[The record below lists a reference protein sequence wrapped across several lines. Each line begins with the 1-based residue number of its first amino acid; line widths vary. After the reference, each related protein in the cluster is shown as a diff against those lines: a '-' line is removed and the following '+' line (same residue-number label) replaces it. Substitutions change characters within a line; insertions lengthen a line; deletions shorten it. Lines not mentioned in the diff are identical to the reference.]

1 VLGKVCLVKKGQAMA
16 IPDLPILSMLRTRMQ
31 WHQQRQRVLAEN
43 IAHADTPRYHA
54 RDLAPPNFASALQ
67 RASVT
72 MARTDPG
79 HIEAVGG
86 SVQFDDDRNVRY
98 ETRPRGTAVSHE
110 EEMLKLAGNQAE
122 YDAVTS
128 IYTHSLS
135 LIKTAVG
142 KV

>member
-1 VLGKVCLVKKGQAMA
+1 MA

-31 WHQQRQRVLAEN
+31 WHQERQRVLAEN
-43 IAHADTPRYHA
+43 VANA
-54 RDLAPPNFASALQ
+54 RDLAPPNFASTLQ
-67 RASVT
+67 RVSISMT
-72 MARTDPG
+72 RTDPG

-86 SVQFDDDRNVRY
+86 SSQFEDDRNLRY

-110 EEMLKLAGNQAE
+110 EEMLKLAGNQAD

-128 IYTHSLS
+128 IYSHSLS

-142 KV
+142 RA

>member
-1 VLGKVCLVKKGQAMA
+1 MA

-43 IAHADTPRYHA
+43 IAHADTPRYKA
-54 RDLAPPNFASALQ
+54 RDLVPPTFASALQ
-67 RASVT
+67 RASVN

-79 HIEAVGG
+79 HLEATGG
-86 SVQFDDDRNVRY
+86 SLQFDEDRNVRY
-98 ETRPRGTAVSHE
+98 ETRPRGTAVNHE
-110 EEMLKLAGNQAE
+110 EEMLKLAGNQAS

-128 IYTHSLS
+128 IYSHSLS

-142 KV
+142 RG

>member
-1 VLGKVCLVKKGQAMA
+1 MA

-31 WHQQRQRVLAEN
+31 WHQQRQKVLAEN
-43 IAHADTPRYHA
+43 IANADTPRYRA
-54 RDLAPPNFASALQ
+54 RDLAPPSFTGMLQ
-67 RASVT
+67 QVSIT

-79 HIEAVGG
+79 HIEAAGGG
-86 SVQFDDDRNVRY
+86 SQFEDDRNAHY

-110 EEMLKLAGNQAE
+110 EEMLKLAGNQAD

-142 KV
+142 KA

>member
-1 VLGKVCLVKKGQAMA
+1 MA
-16 IPDLPILSMLRTRMQ
+16 IPDLPILSMLRTRTQ
-31 WHQQRQRVLAEN
+31 WHQERQRVLAEN
-43 IAHADTPRYHA
+43 VANAETPRYRA

-67 RASVT
+67 RVSIS

-86 SVQFDDDRNVRY
+86 GSHFDDDRNLRY

-110 EEMLKLAGNQAE
+110 EEMLKLAGNQAG

-135 LIKTAVG
+135 LIKTALG
-142 KV
+142 RA

>member
-1 VLGKVCLVKKGQAMA
+1 MA

-43 IAHADTPRYHA
+43 IAHADTPRYKA
-54 RDLAPPNFASALQ
+54 RDLVPPTFASALQ
-67 RASVT
+67 RASVN

-79 HIEAVGG
+79 HLEATG
-86 SVQFDDDRNVRY
+86 SSLQFDEDRNVRY
-98 ETRPRGTAVSHE
+98 ETRPRGTAVNHE
-110 EEMLKLAGNQAE
+110 EEMLKLAGNQAS

-128 IYTHSLS
+128 IYSHSLS

-142 KV
+142 RG

>member
-1 VLGKVCLVKKGQAMA
+1 MA
-16 IPDLPILSMLRTRMQ
+16 IPDFPILSMLRTRMQ
-31 WHQQRQRVLAEN
+31 WHQQRQKVLAEN
-43 IAHADTPRYHA
+43 IANADTPRYRA
-54 RDLAPPNFASALQ
+54 RDLAPPSFSGALQ
-67 RASVT
+67 QVSIS

-79 HIEAVGG
+79 HIEPTGGG
-86 SVQFDDDRNVRY
+86 SQFEDDRNARY

-110 EEMLKLAGNQAE
+110 EEMLKLAGNQAD

-142 KV
+142 KA

>member
-1 VLGKVCLVKKGQAMA
+1 MA

-43 IAHADTPRYHA
+43 IANADTPRYHA
-54 RDLAPPNFASALQ
+54 RDLVPPNFASALQ

-72 MARTDPG
+72 MTRTDPG
-79 HIEAVGG
+79 HIEATGG
-86 SVQFDDDRNVRY
+86 NGQFDDDRNVRY

-110 EEMLKLAGNQAE
+110 EEMLKLAGNQAD

-128 IYTHSLS
+128 IYAHSLS

-142 KV
+142 KA

>member
-1 VLGKVCLVKKGQAMA
+1 
-16 IPDLPILSMLRTRMQ
+16 
-31 WHQQRQRVLAEN
+31 VLAEN

-54 RDLAPPNFASALQ
+54 RDMAPPNFASALQ
-67 RASVT
+67 RASVS

-79 HIEAVGG
+79 HIEAASG

-110 EEMLKLAGNQAE
+110 EEMLKLAGNQAD

-128 IYTHSLS
+128 IYSHSLS

-142 KV
+142 KA

>member
-1 VLGKVCLVKKGQAMA
+1 MA
-16 IPDLPILSMLRTRMQ
+16 IPDFPILSALRTRMQ

-43 IAHADTPRYHA
+43 IANADTPRYRA
-54 RDLAPPNFASALQ
+54 RDLAAPTFSNTLQ
-67 RASVT
+67 RASFAMTV
-72 MARTDPG
+72 TDPG
-79 HIEAVGG
+79 HIEPSGG
-86 SVQFDDDRNVRY
+86 NTQFADDRNAHY

-110 EEMLKLAGNQAE
+110 EEMLKLAGNQAD

-142 KV
+142 RG

>member
-1 VLGKVCLVKKGQAMA
+1 MA

-67 RASVT
+67 RASIN

-110 EEMLKLAGNQAE
+110 EEMLKLAGNQADYE
-122 YDAVTS
+122 AVTS

-142 KV
+142 KA

>member
-1 VLGKVCLVKKGQAMA
+1 MA

-54 RDLAPPNFASALQ
+54 RDLAPPNFASALR

-79 HIEAVGG
+79 HIEAAGG
-86 SVQFDDDRNVRY
+86 VQFDDDRNVRY

-128 IYTHSLS
+128 LYTHSLS

>member
-1 VLGKVCLVKKGQAMA
+1 MA

-67 RASVT
+67 RASVS

-79 HIEAVGG
+79 HIEAAGG

-110 EEMLKLAGNQAE
+110 EEMLKLAGNQAD

-128 IYTHSLS
+128 IYAHSLS

-142 KV
+142 RT

>member
-1 VLGKVCLVKKGQAMA
+1 MA

-43 IAHADTPRYHA
+43 IAHADTPRYKA
-54 RDLAPPNFASALQ
+54 RDLVPPTFASALQ
-67 RASVT
+67 RASVN

-79 HIEAVGG
+79 HLEATGG
-86 SVQFDDDRNVRY
+86 SLQFDEDRNVRY
-98 ETRPRGTAVSHE
+98 ETRPRGTTVNHE
-110 EEMLKLAGNQAE
+110 EEMLKLAGNQAS

-128 IYTHSLS
+128 IYSHSLS

-142 KV
+142 RG

>member
-1 VLGKVCLVKKGQAMA
+1 MA
-16 IPDLPILSMLRTRMQ
+16 IPDFPILSALRTRMQ

-43 IAHADTPRYHA
+43 IANADTPRYRA
-54 RDLAPPNFASALQ
+54 RDLAPPTFTGALQ
-67 RASVT
+67 RVSFAMT
-72 MARTDPG
+72 RTDPG
-79 HIEAVGG
+79 HIEPSSG
-86 SVQFDDDRNVRY
+86 SAQFDDDRSAHY

-110 EEMLKLAGNQAE
+110 EEMLKLAGNQAD

-142 KV
+142 KA

>member
-1 VLGKVCLVKKGQAMA
+1 MA
-16 IPDLPILSMLRTRMQ
+16 TIPDLPILSMLRTRMQ

-43 IAHADTPRYHA
+43 IANADTPRFKA

-67 RASVT
+67 HVSIN

-79 HIEAVGG
+79 HIEAPGG

-98 ETRPRGTAVSHE
+98 ETRPRGIAVSHE
-110 EEMLKLAGNQAE
+110 EEMLKLAGNQAG
-122 YDAVTS
+122 YDAVAS

-135 LIKTAVG
+135 LIKTAIG
-142 KV
+142 KA

>member
-1 VLGKVCLVKKGQAMA
+1 MA

-31 WHQQRQRVLAEN
+31 WHQQRQKVLAEN
-43 IAHADTPRYHA
+43 IANADTPRYRA
-54 RDLAPPNFASALQ
+54 RDLAPPSFGGTLHQVSI
-67 RASVT
+67 S

-79 HIEAVGG
+79 HIEPAGGG
-86 SVQFDDDRNVRY
+86 SQFEDDRSARY

-110 EEMLKLAGNQAE
+110 EEMLKLAGNQAD

-128 IYTHSLS
+128 IYSHSLS

-142 KV
+142 RG